1 MPRKIENDWFDGVI
15 PDNVILGYAAH
26 IETSQC
32 FELFRSNRKRAVIL
46 GEFVSVY
53 PPTMFDIGPRGR
65 VRVGDFA
72 MLNGPRIVCEESIDI
87 GAFSLIAWNVV
98 LMDCYRAP
106 KDWKKKPIKIGDNV
120 WIGFD
125 SVILPGVTIGHG
137 AIIGARSVVK
147 EDIPPFKLAAGNPA
161 RVIGLC
167 NQRREF

>member
-15 PDNVILGYAAH
+15 PDNVIMGHAAH

-32 FELFRSNRKRAVIL
+32 FELFRSNRNRAVIL
-46 GEFVSVY
+46 GDFASVY

-65 VRVGDFA
+65 VRIGDFA
-72 MLNGPRIVCEESIDI
+72 MLNGPRIVCDQSIDI

-106 KDWKKKPIKIGDNV
+106 KDWKKKPIRIGKNV

-125 SVILPGVTIGHG
+125 SIILPGVTVGDG
-137 AIIGARSVVK
+137 AIVGARSVVK
-147 EDIPPFKLAAGNPA
+147 EDVPAYFTVAGNPA
-161 RVIGLC
+161 RIVARYD
-167 NQRREF
+167 QRLEF